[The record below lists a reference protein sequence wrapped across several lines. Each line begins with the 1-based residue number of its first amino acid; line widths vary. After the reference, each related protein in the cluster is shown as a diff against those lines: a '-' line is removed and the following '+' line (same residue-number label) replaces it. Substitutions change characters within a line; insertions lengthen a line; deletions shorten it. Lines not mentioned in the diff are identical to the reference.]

1 MDLQTNY
8 MHLAALQ
15 LSGTSTPKPWQ
26 YYIGFRMLQRDTI
39 KRHKLGLCTKQHLVE
54 YRQAKHYLITQHN
67 FKALSQK
74 HNHSRLMFIAN
85 TKQTN
90 CTG

>member
-1 MDLQTNY
+1 MDLTHNY

-39 KRHKLGLCTKQHLVE
+39 ARHKLGLCTKQHLVE
-54 YRQAKHYLITQHN
+54 YRQAKQYLKTQFN
-67 FKALSQK
+67 FQQLALK

-90 CTG
+90 STG